1 MTLDKD
7 RMPTLTKPSFVS
19 RDLTPTLL
27 FEHFFDDEIVKMI
40 VDMSRQY
47 AHQKLKPNF
56 DITPESLRAFLA
68 ILLLSGYVPLPRRR
82 MYWERTSDVRNEAVT
97 GAMSMNCFEEIL
109 RYLHVA
115 DNTQLDPS
123 DKMAKIRPLLS
134 HLNDRYLKFWPVE
147 EELDVDESMVPYY
160 GHHSSKQFIRG
171 KPIRFGFKLWC
182 LDTRLEYL

>member
-1 MTLDKD
+1 
-7 RMPTLTKPSFVS
+7 
-19 RDLTPTLL
+19 
-27 FEHFFDDEIVKMI
+27 
-40 VDMSRQY
+40 
-47 AHQKLKPNF
+47 
-56 DITPESLRAFLA
+56 
-68 ILLLSGYVPLPRRR
+68 